1 MLWEVEP
8 HPKIDY
14 QYTHDGSL
22 LIPGL
27 FAFYNSGLIF
37 VHKSFV
43 AADFNP
49 SPNLVASHAQTCPAR
64 FVFSVKLPLFWCLIC
79 GLYPTFDPI
88 RDFGQ

>member
-27 FAFYNSGLIF
+27 FAFYNM
-37 VHKSFV
+37 VDEQT
-43 AADFNP
+43 AARLCRPTMRDA
-49 SPNLVASHAQTCPAR
+49 PN
-64 FVFSVKLPLFWCLIC
+64 K
-79 GLYPTFDPI
+79 
-88 RDFGQ
+88 

>member
-27 FAFYNSGLIF
+27 FAFYNM
-37 VHKSFV
+37 VDKR
-43 AADFNP
+43 DR
-49 SPNLVASHAQTCPAR
+49 SPRTKLVRRA
-64 FVFSVKLPLFWCLIC
+64 LCLIA
-79 GLYPTFDPI
+79 
-88 RDFGQ
+88 